1 MASPCKSY
9 AMRTTTRRL
18 VLGDLRVDA
27 GDHIRQD
34 LVVTGSLVLRR
45 RSRVTGDVVVGER
58 LVLEAGAA
66 IEGDVRVQG
75 EVVTGPGCV
84 VVGDLER
91 DADLHA
97 AVDDLGLD
105 VPALRT

>member
-1 MASPCKSY
+1 ME
-9 AMRTTTRRL
+9 TTARRL
-18 VLGDLRVDA
+18 VLGDLRVGA
-27 GDHIRQD
+27 GDHLRQD
-34 LVVTGSLVLRR
+34 LVVTGTLVLRR
-45 RSRVTGDVVVGER
+45 RARVTGDVLVGGR
-58 LVLEAGAA
+58 LVLEAGATV
-66 IEGDVRVQG
+66 EGDARVRG

-91 DADLHA
+91 GAEMHA